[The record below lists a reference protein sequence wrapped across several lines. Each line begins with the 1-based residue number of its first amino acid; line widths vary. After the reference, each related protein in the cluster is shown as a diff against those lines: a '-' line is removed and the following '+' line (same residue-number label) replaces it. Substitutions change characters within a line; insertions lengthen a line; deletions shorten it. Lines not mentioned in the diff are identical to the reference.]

1 LAARSQL
8 AVRHPHSLFHST
20 VLLFVRR
27 PCPRELGRRFCLV
40 VWALWLG
47 CFGCSDESGLNTA
60 RIIFRPS
67 HHSDR
72 KERQMIFGSRKANF
86 GCSFSPFIELSDRL
100 CYHDFYFH
108 GLNWNFFPFVFRVG
122 IAFALLPLLPSFHTT
137 SSFPTCFHSLI
148 IPKPGAPRYPR
159 YRL

>member
-1 LAARSQL
+1 MAARSQL

-108 GLNWNFFPFVFRVG
+108 GLNWIFFFPRLSSWYRICSLASVTFLSHHIFVSHLFSLAYHSQARRAE
-122 IAFALLPLLPSFHTT
+122 IPS
-137 SSFPTCFHSLI
+137 L
-148 IPKPGAPRYPR
+148 
-159 YRL
+159 